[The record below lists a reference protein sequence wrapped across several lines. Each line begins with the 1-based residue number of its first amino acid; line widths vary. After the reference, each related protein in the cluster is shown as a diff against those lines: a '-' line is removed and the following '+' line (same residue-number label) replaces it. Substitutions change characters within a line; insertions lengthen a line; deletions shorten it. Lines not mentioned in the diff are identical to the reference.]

1 MPLFTDINPLNDQ
14 TRDASHQAG
23 IAIIKAIQ
31 EAFYGLGAYEFS
43 ATPGPEFSITRLQS
57 AAEMFE
63 SAAGLYDKLAQLAP
77 DSQIPVSVELLNAF
91 MLVLRFQSLM
101 DGVLLRE
108 SLTNDRRELLI
119 RNPVSRR
126 FLINLARDVSRDH

>member
-1 MPLFTDINPLNDQ
+1 
-14 TRDASHQAG
+14 
-23 IAIIKAIQ
+23 
-31 EAFYGLGAYEFS
+31 
-43 ATPGPEFSITRLQS
+43 
-57 AAEMFE
+57 
-63 SAAGLYDKLAQLAP
+63 
-77 DSQIPVSVELLNAF
+77 